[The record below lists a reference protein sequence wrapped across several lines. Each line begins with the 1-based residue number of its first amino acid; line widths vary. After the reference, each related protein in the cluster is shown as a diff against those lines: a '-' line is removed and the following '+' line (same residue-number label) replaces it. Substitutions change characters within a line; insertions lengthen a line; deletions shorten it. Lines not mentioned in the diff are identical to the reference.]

1 MIKRS
6 IIRYKSR
13 FVVMKLVKDCTK
25 RSDFAE
31 EIAEWL
37 W

>member
-13 FVVMKLVKDCTK
+13 FVVMKLVKVCTK

-31 EIAEWL
+31 EIAE
-37 W
+37 

>member
-6 IIRYKSR
+6 IIRYRSR
-13 FVVMKLVKDCTK
+13 IVVMKLVEDCTK

-31 EIAEWL
+31 EIAE
-37 W
+37 